1 VSFFIGRI
9 LYMTAMLPRTR
20 HRQNAAAAA
29 ALAINWCCDEPPA
42 FARRIMVKCG
52 ASQSG
57 LQRMTDIPRPVQ
69 SPCVRNCCLDDDL
82 TCLGCF
88 RSIEE
93 IKEWGM
99 VDDQRRLIIL
109 QNAWRRKDAYRRGV

>member
-1 VSFFIGRI
+1 
-9 LYMTAMLPRTR
+9 
-20 HRQNAAAAA
+20 
-29 ALAINWCCDEPPA
+29 
-42 FARRIMVKCG
+42 
-52 ASQSG
+52 
-57 LQRMTDIPRPVQ
+57 MTDIPRPVQ